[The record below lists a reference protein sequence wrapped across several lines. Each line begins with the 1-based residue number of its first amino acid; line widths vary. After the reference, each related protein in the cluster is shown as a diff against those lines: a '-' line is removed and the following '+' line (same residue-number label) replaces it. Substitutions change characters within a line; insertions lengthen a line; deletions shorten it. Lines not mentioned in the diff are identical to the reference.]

1 VCSPRCK
8 LKEAGTEYSKGLGM
22 CRSASRDEVFRGR
35 RNNDIIWVDRA
46 FLGRRL
52 DGKCAR
58 FAITR
63 LQEIQVSSGARLK
76 RRNRSTRRRR
86 SAGRR
91 VPPGACCPRRCSM
104 HEARTLQC
112 IPEEEEISAQGTRMG
127 SRIERRL
134 DFTAAMEEMA
144 SRHCGCGGLPRSY
157 GTRGAVVLLRRV
169 GARRDTW

>member
-1 VCSPRCK
+1 
-8 LKEAGTEYSKGLGM
+8 M

-35 RNNDIIWVDRA
+35 RSNDIVWVDRA

-52 DGKCAR
+52 DGKCPR
-58 FAITR
+58 FIITR
-63 LQEIQVSSGARLK
+63 LQEIQVSSSARLK
-76 RRNRSTRRRR
+76 RRNRSTRWRK
-86 SAGRR
+86 SDGRR
-91 VPPGACCPRRCSM
+91 VPPGACCPRRWSM

-112 IPEEEEISAQGTRMG
+112 IPEEEKINAQGTRMS

-144 SRHCGCGGLPRSY
+144 SRHCGGGGLPRSL